1 MGYGENYCLQKIENG
16 VEVDEEFK
24 SKYSQVVYFNA
35 WENDIFDAPLQSL
48 FFVLYN
54 KLSRNKKRSK
64 ELVVMISELSLM
76 LSNGLLKSSVQEL

>member
-48 FFVLYN
+48 FLYYITSY
-54 KLSRNKKRSK
+54 LGIRN
-64 ELVVMISELSLM
+64 VVK
-76 LSNGLLKSSVQEL
+76 NLL